1 MIPRFVKSGRN
12 LMRKSLAILIALAAF
27 GPTAGTA
34 VASKDVPEIPEIPQ
48 NCHEWNQLLGI
59 DNVQSCD
66 GS

>member
-1 MIPRFVKSGRN
+1 
-12 LMRKSLAILIALAAF
+12 MRKSLAILIALAAF